1 MSRVTRGWFTA
12 AALLAFASVVM
23 GAVVCATQSG
33 ASCPNW
39 PGCYSDSFVPAAQ
52 LSPLIEF
59 THRVIA
65 GITGPAVLVAAILAR
80 RLPDRRPRILAWIG
94 LAGTVAAGVFGMLTV
109 KVGIP
114 WWLGMVDLAC
124 ALTAT
129 ACLLLARVLLSPG
142 VTWAP
147 NVTARI
153 AWAAVGVLG
162 AMHLT
167 GIAVAGPDS
176 FTRCLSWPVGVLEA
190 DRWPWLQ
197 VVRIGLAVAAAALI
211 ALAARRA
218 EREGPRFPA
227 RLAVGLVLLELALA
241 WVMDA
246 GSGGLAM
253 RTAYAVV
260 AATIFSATALLAAR
274 ASVTVGTGETSGR
287 TRSRWISPRNS
298 DTAKLVESGELNF
311 TRRQLNRWTPRS

>member
-1 MSRVTRGWFTA
+1 
-12 AALLAFASVVM
+12 M

-39 PGCYSDSFVPAAQ
+39 PGCYADTFAPAAQ
-52 LSPLIEF
+52 LNPLIEF

-65 GITGPAVLVAAILAR
+65 GLTGPAVLVAAILAR

-129 ACLLLARVLLSPG
+129 VCLLLARVLLTPG
-142 VTWAP
+142 ATWAP
-147 NVTARI
+147 ALTART
-153 AWAAVGVLG
+153 AWAAVGVL
-162 AMHLT
+162 ALLHLT

-176 FTRCLSWPVGVLEA
+176 FTRCLGWPLGVLEV

-197 VVRIGLAVAAAALI
+197 VMRIGLAVGAAVDI
-211 ALAARRA
+211 AIAARRA
-218 EREGPRFPA
+218 ERDGPRVPA
-227 RLAVGLVLLELALA
+227 RLAAGLVLLELALA
-241 WVMDA
+241 WAMDA
-246 GSGGLAM
+246 GFGGLAS
-253 RTAYAVV
+253 RAAYAVV
-260 AATIFSATALLAAR
+260 AASIFGATALLAAR
-274 ASVTVGTGETSGR
+274 ASVTVETGESSGR
-287 TRSRWISPRNS
+287 NPIPMNLST
-298 DTAKLVESGELNF
+298 E
-311 TRRQLNRWTPRS
+311 

>member
-1 MSRVTRGWFTA
+1 MSRATRGWFTA

-39 PGCYSDSFVPAAQ
+39 PGCYSDSFAPAVQ
-52 LSPLIEF
+52 LNPMIEF

-80 RLPDRRPRILAWIG
+80 RLPDRRPRILAWVG

-114 WWLGMVDLAC
+114 WWLGMIDLAC

-129 ACLLLARVLLSPG
+129 ASLLLARVLLTPG
-142 VTWAP
+142 ATRAP
-147 NVTARI
+147 DLTARI
-153 AWAAVGVLG
+153 AWAAVGVL
-162 AMHLT
+162 AALHLT

-176 FTRCLSWPVGVLEA
+176 FTRCVGWPLGVLEA

-197 VVRIGLAVAAAALI
+197 VVRIGLAVGAAALI
-211 ALAARRA
+211 ALAASRA
-218 EREGPRFPA
+218 ERDEPRFPA
-227 RLAVGLVLLELALA
+227 RLAAGLVLLELALA
-241 WVMDA
+241 WAMDS
-246 GSGGLAM
+246 GFGGLAV
-253 RTAYAVV
+253 RGSYGVV
-260 AATIFSATALLAAR
+260 AAAIFGATVLLAAR
-274 ASVTVGTGETSGR
+274 ASVPVGTGETSGQNPIPVDL
-287 TRSRWISPRNS
+287 S
-298 DTAKLVESGELNF
+298 AE
-311 TRRQLNRWTPRS
+311 

>member
-1 MSRVTRGWFTA
+1 MNRATRGWFTA

-39 PGCYSDSFVPAAQ
+39 PGCYSDSFAPAVQ
-52 LSPLIEF
+52 LNPMIEF

-80 RLPDRRPRILAWIG
+80 RLPDRLPRILAWIG

-129 ACLLLARVLLSPG
+129 ACLLLARVLLTPG
-142 VTWAP
+142 ARWAP
-147 NVTARI
+147 SLTARI
-153 AWAAVGVLG
+153 AWAAVGVL
-162 AMHLT
+162 ATLHLT

-176 FTRCLSWPVGVLEA
+176 FTRCVGWPLCVLEA

-197 VVRIGLAVAAAALI
+197 VVRIGLAVAAAVLI

-218 EREGPRFPA
+218 ERDGPRLPA
-227 RLAVGLVLLELALA
+227 RLAAGLVLLELALA
-241 WVMDA
+241 WAMDS
-246 GSGGLAM
+246 GFGGLAI
-253 RTAYAVV
+253 RASYAVV
-260 AATIFSATALLAAR
+260 AAAIFGATALLAAR
-274 ASVTVGTGETSGR
+274 ASVAVGAGETSGQNPIPVDL
-287 TRSRWISPRNS
+287 S
-298 DTAKLVESGELNF
+298 AE
-311 TRRQLNRWTPRS
+311 